1 VTDTNALH
9 PDNSISRRTRVA
21 LFIPISFEGRL
32 VGEGIWRVLKELVV
46 ANAKRDDAALDVT
59 IVGPAWIREELEDEL
74 RLCLGDRMDRI
85 TLYVPA
91 VQLAIVGA
99 LWRSHRRAKERL
111 SKRQQRRMRGA
122 ERKLEV
128 RGMIAKVLGNR
139 AASLFA
145 GVLLPWVS
153 LVYAWKYWWQDRER
167 KESLLV
173 RLLVGRAVAG
183 ILEGEFASII
193 RNYQKKEAPDVW
205 WVPYPIA
212 LGSTALEGPRVV
224 HVYDLAYADF
234 PKGQDLGS
242 VATSKVDIAVN
253 VRAAT
258 EIITHSEHVRD
269 RVAVPLFD
277 IPREKISVLPHASP
291 DLRPFVTHSDSGQL
305 WSRAEMADRI
315 RAYCTSKRMNWP
327 TVDDFIEEIV
337 APRLGSFPF
346 DNAPYILLS
355 TQNRSY
361 KNVLQVAKAIRVL
374 NHQRGYRVHLAL
386 TGQFK
391 PSDKTDALARYAIN
405 NHLMEYLLP
414 LPRVPDDVLAAL
426 YGCAAVAIHPSLYE
440 GGVGAFPFY
449 EALSVD
455 CPALV
460 SVNDSMREAL
470 LTEPGYSVCL
480 FNPYNTTDL
489 VNRIEVILKDREAAV
504 ALQRPV
510 HSRVSNKTWSD
521 LLDEYTPVFERAA
534 RSVKDTP

>member
-1 VTDTNALH
+1 MTEDIPSNIAKLT
-9 PDNSISRRTRVA
+9 RTRVA

-46 ANAKRDDAALDVT
+46 ANAKRAAPDLDVT
-59 IVGPAWIREELEDEL
+59 IVGPAWIREELQEEL
-74 RLCLGDRMDRI
+74 KLCLGDDMARVN
-85 TLYVPA
+85 LYVPG
-91 VQLAIVGA
+91 VQIWIVGA
-99 LWRSHRRAKERL
+99 LWRAHKRSKEQIA
-111 SKRQQRRMRGA
+111 KRQKRRMKAA

-128 RGMIAKVLGNR
+128 RAVIANVLGNR
-139 AASLFA
+139 VLSLFA
-145 GVLLPWVS
+145 AALLPLVS
-153 LVYAWKYWWQDRER
+153 LMYAWKYWWEDRER

-173 RLLVGRAVAG
+173 RILAGRAVAG
-183 ILEGEFASII
+183 MLEGEFASII
-193 RNYQKKEAPDVW
+193 RNYQERQAPDVW

-212 LGSTALEGPRVV
+212 LGSTALRGPQVI

-242 VATSKVDIAVN
+242 VAISKIDISVS
-253 VRAAT
+253 VRSASQ
-258 EIITHSEHVRD
+258 IITHSEHVRD

-277 IPREKISVLPHASP
+277 IPKEKITVLPHASP
-291 DLRPFVTHSDSGQL
+291 NLRPFVTHSASGQL
-305 WSRAEMADRI
+305 WSKREMAEKI
-315 RAYCTSKRMNWP
+315 RAYCASRRMNWP

-337 APRLGSFPF
+337 APRLATFAF
-346 DNAPYILLS
+346 ETTPYVLLS

-426 YGCAAVAIHPSLYE
+426 YGCASVAIHPSLYE

-470 LTEPGYSVCL
+470 LAEPGYSVCL
-480 FNPYNTTDL
+480 FNPHNTTDL
-489 VNRIEVILKDREAAV
+489 VNRIEATLKDRDAAV
-504 ALQRPV
+504 ALQSPI
-510 HSRVSNKTWSD
+510 HARVASKTWSD

-534 RSVKDTP
+534 RSGRVTR

>member
-1 VTDTNALH
+1 MTDTNALR
-9 PDNSISRRTRVA
+9 PDNRISRRTRVA

-46 ANAKRDDAALDVT
+46 ANARRDDAALDIT

-85 TLYVPA
+85 TLYVPG

-111 SKRQQRRMRGA
+111 AKRQQRRMRGA

-128 RGMIAKVLGNR
+128 RGMIARVLGNR
-139 AASLFA
+139 TASLFA

-167 KESLLV
+167 KESLLL

-193 RNYQKKEAPDVW
+193 RHYQKIEAPDVW

-242 VATSKVDIAVN
+242 VAMSKVDIAVN

-258 EIITHSEHVRD
+258 EIITHSAHVRD

-277 IPREKISVLPHASP
+277 IPREKITVLPHASP
-291 DLRPFVTHSDSGQL
+291 DLRPFVTHSDSAQL
-305 WSRAEMADRI
+305 WSRVEMAERI

-337 APRLGSFPF
+337 APRLGTFPF
-346 DNAPYILLS
+346 ETAPYVLLS

-470 LTEPGYSVCL
+470 VAEPGYSVCL

-510 HSRVSNKTWSD
+510 HARVSNKTWSD
-521 LLDEYTPVFERAA
+521 LLDEYTAVFERAA
-534 RSVKDTP
+534 RLGKGTP